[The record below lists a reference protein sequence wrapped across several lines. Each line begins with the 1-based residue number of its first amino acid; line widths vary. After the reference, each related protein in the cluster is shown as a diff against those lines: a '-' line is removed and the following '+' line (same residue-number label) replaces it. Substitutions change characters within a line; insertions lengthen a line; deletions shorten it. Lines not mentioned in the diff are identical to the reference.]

1 MIDIR
6 PRGIGSLLERYLKY
20 NKISQSDFANM
31 LGITQKHMNEI
42 INGKTK
48 ISVELMLGI
57 SLLTDIDVNLIAFAE
72 QRKEMY
78 DYLHNNIGD
87 YKEINKFLNS
97 YHIKEMIKNNW
108 IKIRDIDD
116 QSTSAIDLLNFLKV
130 KNFDI
135 ESNYI
140 ENKILYKKLDSA
152 NNRKILLWLRRCDNL
167 CSNVKLPDYDS
178 SKLNDLFKELEQER
192 IKEFDKNSLIELF
205 KKYGIILVIEN
216 PLKGTKIRGCSMV
229 KVKTPAIYMT
239 TYFKTLDSFYFTLY
253 HELGHI
259 KSDYNKLISKIEVE
273 DIDEEIQ
280 DEFALNKMIPKD
292 IWNEIINYSHID
304 EKLINKL
311 CKENNI
317 PECFVYGRLAKLKYI
332 SFSDKLYSKYKINI
346 NC

>member
-6 PRGIGSLLERYLKY
+6 PRGIGSLLERYLEY

-48 ISVELMLGI
+48 ISTELMLSI

-78 DYLHNNIGD
+78 DYLHTNIGG
-87 YKEINKFLNS
+87 YKEINEFLNS

-108 IKIRDIDD
+108 IKVRDIDD

-140 ENKILYKKLDSA
+140 DNRILYKKLDNA
-152 NNRKILLWLRRCDNL
+152 NNRKILLWLRRCDTL
-167 CSNVKLPDYDS
+167 CNGIEIPKYDS
-178 SKLNDLFKELEQER
+178 SKLNDLFKELEIER
-192 IKEFDKNSLIELF
+192 IKDFNKDSLIDLF

-216 PLKGTKIRGCSMV
+216 PLKGTKVRGCSMV

-273 DIDEEIQ
+273 DIDEEKE
-280 DEFALNKMIPKD
+280 DNFALDKMIPND
-292 IWNEIINYSHID
+292 IWNEIISYNKID
-304 EKLINKL
+304 EKLINNICEK
-311 CKENNI
+311 NNI
-317 PECFVYGRLAKLKYI
+317 PKCFVYGRLAKLNYI
-332 SFSDKLYSKYKINI
+332 SFSDKIYSKYKNTIEL
-346 NC
+346 

>member
-6 PRGIGSLLERYLKY
+6 PRGIGSLLEKYLEY

-48 ISVELMLGI
+48 ISTELMLGI

-78 DYLHNNIGD
+78 DYLHTNIGD
-87 YKEINKFLNS
+87 HKEINEFLNS

-108 IKIRDIDD
+108 IKVRDIDD

-130 KNFDI
+130 KSFDI

-140 ENKILYKKLDSA
+140 DNKILYKKLDNA

-167 CSNVKLPDYDS
+167 CNGVEVPKYDS
-178 SKLNDLFKELEQER
+178 SKLKDLFKELEIIR
-192 IKEFDKNSLIELF
+192 TKEFNKDTLIELF
-205 KKYGIILVIEN
+205 KKYGMILVIEN

-259 KSDYNKLISKIEVE
+259 KSDYNKLISKVEVE
-273 DIDEEIQ
+273 DTDEEKE
-280 DEFALNKMIPKD
+280 DNFALDKMIPND
-292 IWNEIINYSHID
+292 IWNEIISYNKID
-304 EKLINKL
+304 EELINNICEK
-311 CKENNI
+311 NNI
-317 PECFVYGRLAKLKYI
+317 PKCFVYGRLAKLNYI
-332 SFSDKLYSKYKINI
+332 SFSSELYSKYKKTIEL
-346 NC
+346 